1 MRTGKIKWFNADK
14 GYGFIETTDRAEG
27 LFLHVSELAK
37 TGLIDITPG
46 EKLSFELENRQGK
59 ISAIDIKLLYS
70 PYASA

>member
-14 GYGFIETTDRAEG
+14 GYGFIEQDGRATDI
-27 LFLHVSELAK
+27 FLHFSELAK

-59 ISAIDIKLLYS
+59 ISAIDIKLL
-70 PYASA
+70 